1 MSLTSIHSVT
11 MRRGWQTESPAEE
24 RAKLQGRVLVA
35 DDSSD
40 GRRMMSN
47 ILGCLGLDVALAE
60 NGRVACDAAM
70 AAWKGG
76 QPFDLIL
83 MDLQMPQ
90 LDGYEATAL
99 LRSRGYTGR
108 IVALISD
115 CAFFGTIEK
124 CMTAG
129 CDGHAAKPITFE
141 MLRDVVRRYL
151 PSGQQRRRKISA

>member
-1 MSLTSIHSVT
+1 MSLTSIDSVT
-11 MRRGWQTESPAEE
+11 MRRGWQAESPAEE
-24 RAKLQGRVLVA
+24 RAKMRGRVLLA

-47 ILGCLGLDVALAE
+47 ILGCLGLEVAAAE
-60 NGRVACDAAM
+60 NGRVACDAAL
-70 AAWKGG
+70 AAWNGG
-76 QPFDLIL
+76 KPFDLIL

-90 LDGYEATAL
+90 LDGYEATAQ

-108 IVALISD
+108 IVALTSEG
-115 CAFFGTIEK
+115 AFYGTHEK
-124 CMTAG
+124 CTNAG

-151 PSGQQRRRKISA
+151 PQARQPGRKISA